1 MRGFFRQVEDFL
13 RGRRCFAVGAPIAG
27 RLRWLLLFVV
37 VFGVFYGAVM
47 ASFTGLAPGRYHQL
61 IYIGVKVPLL
71 LLVTFGLCLP
81 SFFVINTVVGL
92 RDDFGE
98 ALQAVVAT
106 QSCVTVLLACL
117 APITAFFYLCNSSY
131 ARAILFNGLIFAVAS
146 ITAQVVLRRYYAPL
160 IQRQRTH
167 RIMLYAWL
175 LLYIFVAIQMAWVL
189 RPFIGD
195 PSLPVA
201 FFRRGAWGNAYVV
214 VAGLIA
220 DVFRSIMS
228 W

>member
-1 MRGFFRQVEDFL
+1 MLGFFRQVEDFL
-13 RGRRCFAVGAPIAG
+13 RGRGHFAVGASLAG
-27 RLRWLLLFVV
+27 RLRWLLLFLV
-37 VFGVFYGAVM
+37 VFGMFYGAVM
-47 ASFTGLAPGRYHQL
+47 ASFTGLMPGRYHQL

-71 LLVTFGLCLP
+71 LLVTFALCLP

-117 APITAFFYLCNSSY
+117 APITAFFYLSSSDY
-131 ARAILFNGLIFAVAS
+131 ARAILFNGLMFAIAS

-175 LLYIFVAIQMAWVL
+175 LLYIFVGIQMGWVL

-201 FFRRGAWGNAYVV
+201 FFRQEAWGNAYVV
-214 VAGLIA
+214 VASLIA
-220 DVFRSIMS
+220 DMFRSMVN
-228 W
+228 